1 MLKKQKNRITR
12 QIYLEWSRKGM
23 SVKLYEIAKAC
34 GVSIS
39 TVSRVLN
46 NDRQKPASKAT
57 AERVMR
63 TACELGYFAQARGEP
78 PALSG
83 NLTCLLASA
92 SDNFSDYFFAQILS
106 GIREEAF
113 RLGYTVSHTLSTT
126 GMSIDQI
133 CEQIS
138 AAASDGVV
146 LMGRV
151 SRQIMG
157 KLQDVSDCI
166 VYSGLNRINAGI
178 DEVICDAYEAMETSV
193 NHLAGLGFRKIA
205 FVGAIPQAGSDILNE
220 HRFAAFSHAMA
231 RHGLP
236 VLPELC
242 RDIVL
247 GPEQAYQAA
256 DLMLREGHLPEAV
269 CCANDNTAIGV
280 IGALTDHHYRVPED
294 VSVIGM
300 DDVDAAKFM
309 QPRLTTFDMHNRE
322 LGRFAVKLLDDRIH
336 GLHSVPVCLN
346 LPCSLILRDSC
357 IPGESS

>member
-1 MLKKQKNRITR
+1 MLKKQKSRITR

-236 VLPELC
+236 VLPE
-242 RDIVL
+242 
-247 GPEQAYQAA
+247 
-256 DLMLREGHLPEAV
+256 
-269 CCANDNTAIGV
+269 
-280 IGALTDHHYRVPED
+280 
-294 VSVIGM
+294 
-300 DDVDAAKFM
+300 K
-309 QPRLTTFDMHNRE
+309 
-322 LGRFAVKLLDDRIH
+322 
-336 GLHSVPVCLN
+336 
-346 LPCSLILRDSC
+346 
-357 IPGESS
+357 

>member
-1 MLKKQKNRITR
+1 
-12 QIYLEWSRKGM
+12 M

-126 GMSIDQI
+126 G
-133 CEQIS
+133 
-138 AAASDGVV
+138 
-146 LMGRV
+146 
-151 SRQIMG
+151 G

-256 DLMLREGHLPEAV
+256 EEGHLPEAV